1 MGSALLRLTK
11 AQHDNSSLF
20 EWTHFNFVPIKI
32 IFLVIPDMEPS
43 CLVLTEEDV
52 PGASLGKFPDGTPR
66 TVNQLTVPELRRWLA
81 CRGARRK
88 GNKAEL
94 VDR

>member
-1 MGSALLRLTK
+1 MTTA
-11 AQHDNSSLF
+11 AYSSGPTLF
-20 EWTHFNFVPIKI
+20 RSYKNN
-32 IFLVIPDMEPS
+32 FLVIPDMEPS